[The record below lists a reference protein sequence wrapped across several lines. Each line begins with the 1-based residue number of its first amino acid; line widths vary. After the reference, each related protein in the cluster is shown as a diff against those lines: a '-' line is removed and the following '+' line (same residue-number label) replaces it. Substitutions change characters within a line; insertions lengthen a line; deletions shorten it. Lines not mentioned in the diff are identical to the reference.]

1 MSKQAK
7 IFQDPESTNDD
18 LSLTP
23 VIKKGRTKLTTAQA
37 EFNRL
42 NKKISKLKAEIT
54 LIPEKERKILAF
66 YQEYAKPLFEK
77 ETAMKYDYLIYLD
90 GLYNSGKL
98 SKTDQKT
105 IVDLIILEGEGV
117 TDYMDEAQCSVITP
131 LMHKYE
137 ELAFGMTHEEL
148 EQEAVNETLLSL
160 TMMGFKPNKAMK
172 NAKTEEEFFT
182 AFTDYMQKEMEKMAT
197 AEEKKQQKRAA
208 KLENK
213 TSQAK
218 EKKMTKAEMN
228 QKLQEEQTLKSMR
241 EIYLELVKELHPDR
255 EMDETL
261 RALKEERMKQLT
273 EAYKQKDLAS
283 LLMMQINW
291 LQEESAKNPQAQT
304 DDVLKRFN
312 KLLRV
317 QLDRLD
323 EEFHLMCMAPLP
335 GVENAYSELR
345 SVPLNDLDLHLKTLL
360 LEQEN
365 LLESVEEYMQN
376 VSTLTGMRAFLKKFR
391 KQQKEK
397 KKAEELFNDF
407 FWDEDELF

>member
-1 MSKQAK
+1 MTKQAK
-7 IFQDPESTNDD
+7 LFQDPESANDD

-66 YQEYAKPLFEK
+66 YQEHAKPLFDK

-90 GLYNSGKL
+90 GIYNSGKL

-105 IVDLIILEGEGV
+105 IVELIVTEGEGV
-117 TDYMDEAQCSVITP
+117 TDYMDEAQRSVITP
-131 LMHKYE
+131 LIHKYE
-137 ELAFGMTHEEL
+137 ELAYGMTHEEL

-160 TMMGFKPNKAMK
+160 TMMGFKPTPAMK
-172 NAKTEEEFFT
+172 KAKTEEEFFK
-182 AFTDYMQKEMEKMAT
+182 AFIDYMQKEMEKMAT

-213 TSQAK
+213 SSQAK

-312 KLLRV
+312 KLLRA
-317 QLDRLD
+317 QLDRLE

-345 SVPLNDLDLHLKTLL
+345 DVPLKDIDLHLKALL
-360 LEQEN
+360 FQQEK
-365 LLESVEEYMQN
+365 LLESVKEYMQS
-376 VSTLTGMRAFLKKFR
+376 VSTLTGIRAFLKKFR
-391 KQQKEK
+391 KQKKE
-397 KKAEELFNDF
+397 EEQDELFNNF
-407 FWDEDELF
+407 FWDEDALF